1 LSKGRLT
8 ALLSTPNPQAAISI
22 AGDSI
27 TAIELSVAKGQSSL
41 SFQQIK
47 SLETGAV
54 VPSMMS
60 PNIAD
65 SKFVA
70 DALNEVLAS
79 YKQRPTRISLVL
91 PDTIAKVTLLS
102 FETVPD
108 HETDLA
114 ALIRLKL
121 QKSTPFSL
129 NEAQLSYA
137 ACGVD
142 ATKQSQFLVAAV
154 QQSVLQEYENI
165 CTDVGLQVGCVDLAI
180 FNLIN
185 MSICA
190 TSAKNADDWL
200 MVHLAHRYNT
210 LAIVRGS
217 QLIFYRNQTSEL
229 GNPLDNFIYQTA
241 MYYEDRLGGDG
252 VKRVVFA
259 SSSIE
264 NPSDILE
271 KVFERSFNTSN
282 TVALEQLGSHIAS
295 IIHNARPIPIN
306 SLDRLAAPIGIL
318 LRDRHD

>member
-1 LSKGRLT
+1 M
-8 ALLSTPNPQAAISI
+8 
-22 AGDSI
+22 
-27 TAIELSVAKGQSSL
+27 
-41 SFQQIK
+41 K

-60 PNIAD
+60 PNITD
-65 SKFVA
+65 SKLVA
-70 DALNEVLAS
+70 AALNEVLAS

-91 PDTIAKVTLLS
+91 PDTIAKVTLLR

-114 ALIRLKL
+114 ALIKLKL

-129 NEAQLSYA
+129 NEAQLSYE

-142 ATKQSQFLVAAV
+142 ATKQSQFLVTAV
-154 QQSVLQEYENI
+154 QQSVLREYENI
-165 CTDVGLQVGCVDLAI
+165 CTDVGLQVGCVDLAS

-185 MSICA
+185 TSICA
-190 TSAKNADDWL
+190 TSEKKADDWL
-200 MVHLAHRYNT
+200 LVHLAHRYNT
-210 LAIVRGS
+210 LAIIRGS
-217 QLIFYRNQTSEL
+217 QLIFYRNQTSEF
-229 GNPLDNFIYQTA
+229 GNSLDTFIYQTA

-271 KVFERSFNTSN
+271 NVFERSFKNSN
-282 TVALEQLGSHIAS
+282 TVALEQLGSQIAS
-295 IIHNARPIPIN
+295 IIHNARRIPIN

-318 LRDRHD
+318 LRDRHG